1 MKQSHDKFIRI
12 LSVIAIYFLTF
23 FTAYLYFKYLH
34 ENRGILSISKAG
46 QDLPGITMQ
55 SLIVNVPI
63 LVMLLL
69 TFVILR
75 KKAIGYLTLGL
86 EKKSAKI
93 IVLVLVTVYVL
104 SLTRQ
109 LVVYDDK
116 VTIVF
121 KWIYYLVFVAFCE
134 ELEYRAL
141 MPAIL
146 KGRVHKYVEWIL
158 PNILFACAHLL
169 LPMIQ
174 GKSFAEMLGIL
185 GSSTLGYV
193 LMGVFW
199 EWCKRKTGSLWVGVL
214 IHAIMDF
221 GV

>member
-1 MKQSHDKFIRI
+1 
-12 LSVIAIYFLTF
+12 
-23 FTAYLYFKYLH
+23 
-34 ENRGILSISKAG
+34 
-46 QDLPGITMQ
+46 
-55 SLIVNVPI
+55 
-63 LVMLLL
+63 MLLL
-69 TFVILR
+69 SFVILR
-75 KKAIGYLTLGL
+75 KKTVDYLALGL

-93 IVLVLVTVYVL
+93 IVLVLVIVCVL

-109 LVVYDDK
+109 LVVYDDR

-146 KGRVHKYVEWIL
+146 KDRVHKYVEWIL

-174 GKSFAEMLGIL
+174 GKSFAELLGIL
-185 GSSTLGYV
+185 GSSILGYV

>member
-1 MKQSHDKFIRI
+1 MKYLYDKFVRI
-12 LSVIAIYFLTF
+12 LSVIAIHFLTF
-23 FTAYLYFKYLH
+23 FTAYLYFKYLN
-34 ENRGILSISKAG
+34 ENGGILSISKAA
-46 QDLPGITMQ
+46 QDLPGIITQ

-63 LVMLLL
+63 LVMMFL

-75 KKAIGYLTLGL
+75 KKAVDYLVLGL
-86 EKKSAKI
+86 EKKSAKM
-93 IVLVLVTVYVL
+93 IVLLLVTVYVL
-104 SLTRQ
+104 SLMRQ
-109 LVVYDDK
+109 LVVYDDEA
-116 VTIVF
+116 TIVF

-146 KGRVHKYVEWIL
+146 KNRVHKYVGWLL

-169 LPMIQ
+169 LPTVL
-174 GKSFAEMLGIL
+174 GKGFTELLGIL
-185 GSSTLGYV
+185 CSSITGYV
-193 LMGVFW
+193 LGGVFF

-221 GV
+221 GI

>member
-12 LSVIAIYFLTF
+12 LSVIAIQCLTF
-23 FTAYLYFKYLH
+23 FTAYLYFKYLN
-34 ENRGILSISKAG
+34 ENGGILSISKAG
-46 QDLPGITMQ
+46 QDLPGIITQ

-69 TFVILR
+69 SFVILR
-75 KKAIGYLTLGL
+75 KKAVDYLALGL

-93 IVLVLVTVYVL
+93 IVLVLVIVCVL

-109 LVVYDDK
+109 LVVYDDR

-174 GKSFAEMLGIL
+174 GKSFAELLEIL
-185 GSSTLGYV
+185 GSSILGYV

>member
-1 MKQSHDKFIRI
+1 MKQSYDKFVRI
-12 LSVIAIYFLTF
+12 LSVIAIHFLSFLTAYF
-23 FTAYLYFKYLH
+23 YFTHL
-34 ENRGILSISKAG
+34 NGSGGILSVSNAS
-46 QDLPGITMQ
+46 QYLPEILMQ
-55 SLIVNVPI
+55 SFLVNAPI
-63 LVMLLL
+63 LIILLL

-75 KKAIGYLTLGL
+75 KKAVGYLAL
-86 EKKSAKI
+86 EVERKTAKI
-93 IVLVLVTVYVL
+93 IVTVLAIVYVL
-104 SLTRQ
+104 SLARQ

-121 KWIYYLVFVAFCE
+121 RWIYYLVFVAFCE

-146 KGRVHKYVEWIL
+146 KGRVHKCVEWLL
-158 PNILFACAHLL
+158 PNVLFACSHLVM
-169 LPMIQ
+169 PMIQ
-174 GKSFAEMLGIL
+174 GKGFVELLGIL
-185 GSSTLGYV
+185 GSSIVGYV

-199 EWCKRKTGSLWVGVL
+199 EWCKRKSGSLWVGVL